1 MARKGKYTMLKKSV
15 GIIGIGMIGR
25 QFTQKI
31 TEAGLPLTV
40 YDVKQEKIESAVEL
54 GAQAAS
60 SAKEVT
66 ERSDAVLLCLPG
78 SPPVEAAMNGSEGIL
93 SGVSERQI
101 IIDTGTTRP
110 STDIEYAAKVRARGG
125 RMVDAP
131 ITGRAQGF
139 TIMVGGTEEDFLE
152 AKPVLEIV
160 GHKVAHIGP
169 LGYGQRM
176 KLVNQ
181 FILAGRLS
189 VYSEA
194 VVMAARLGLNPEELA
209 SILDFQQ
216 AKQPL
221 HGHIQTPGGQL
232 LALHTKDMEYLSEL
246 VEEEDIYAPL
256 TEVVTKIFQE
266 TRNRGEQDWNQTA
279 IVTHW
284 KADGVKE

>member
-1 MARKGKYTMLKKSV
+1 MQKKSV
-15 GIIGIGMIGR
+15 GIIGVGVIGK
-25 QFTQKI
+25 QFTRKI
-31 TEAGLPLTV
+31 IEAGLPLTV
-40 YDVKQEKIESAVEL
+40 YDIRRERIEIAVEM

-66 ERSDAVLLCLPG
+66 EQSDAVLLCLPG
-78 SPPVEAAMNGSEGIL
+78 SPPVEAAMHGPDGIL
-93 SGVSERQI
+93 AGVSDGKI

-110 STDIEYAAKVRARGG
+110 ATDIEYAAKVQARGG

-139 TIMVGGTEEDFLE
+139 IIMVGGTEEDFLE
-152 AKPVLEIV
+152 AKPILEIV
-160 GHKVAHIGP
+160 GYKVAHIGP

-181 FILAGRLS
+181 FILAGRLAIH
-189 VYSEA
+189 SEA
-194 VVMAARLGLNPEELA
+194 VVMASELDLNPEELA
-209 SILDFQQ
+209 SILEFSETR
-216 AKQPL
+216 QPL
-221 HGHIQTPGGQL
+221 HGSIQTPEAQY

-256 TEVVTKIFQE
+256 NEVVTEIFQE
-266 TRNRGEQDWNQTA
+266 TRDRGERDWNQTA

-284 KADGVKE
+284 KVRAKKQM

>member
-1 MARKGKYTMLKKSV
+1 MMKKSV
-15 GIIGIGMIGR
+15 GIIGVGVIGK

-31 TEAGLPLTV
+31 IEAGLPLTV
-40 YDVKQEKIESAVEL
+40 YDIRSERVEIAVEL

-60 SAKEVT
+60 SSREVT
-66 ERSDAVLLCLPG
+66 EQSDAVLLCLPG
-78 SPPVEAAMNGSEGIL
+78 SPPVEAAMNGPDGIL
-93 SGVSERQI
+93 AGVSERQI

-110 STDIEYAAKVRARGG
+110 VTDIEYAAKVSERGG

-131 ITGRAQGF
+131 ITGRAEGF
-139 TIMVGGTEEDFLE
+139 IIMVGGSEEDFLE

-160 GHKVAHIGP
+160 GYKVAHIGV

-194 VVMAARLGLNPEELA
+194 VVMATQLGLNPEELS
-209 SILDFQQ
+209 SILEFQETR
-216 AKQPL
+216 QPL
-221 HGHIQTPGGQL
+221 HGNIQTPRAQY
-232 LALHTKDMEYLSEL
+232 LALHTKDMEYLCEL
-246 VEEEDIYAPL
+246 VEEENLYAPL
-256 TEVVTKIFQE
+256 TELVTKIFQE
-266 TRNRGEQDWNQTA
+266 TRDRGERDWNQTA

-284 KADGVKE
+284 KEK

>member
-1 MARKGKYTMLKKSV
+1 MQKKSV
-15 GIIGIGMIGR
+15 GIIGVGMIGK

-31 TEAGLPLTV
+31 IEAGLPLTV
-40 YDVKQEKIESAVEL
+40 YDIQQEKMKAAVEM
-54 GAQAAS
+54 GAQPAS
-60 SAKEVT
+60 SAREVT

-78 SPPVEAAMNGSEGIL
+78 SPPVQVAMNGPDGIL
-93 SGVSERQI
+93 AGVSERQI
-101 IIDTGTTRP
+101 IMDTGTTRP
-110 STDIEYAAKVRARGG
+110 ATDVEYAAKVRAHGG

-131 ITGRAQGF
+131 ITGRPQGF

-152 AKPVLEIV
+152 AKPILETV

-194 VVMAARLGLNPEELA
+194 VVLAAQLGLDPEELI
-209 SILDFQQ
+209 SILEFQE
-216 AKQPL
+216 AKRPL
-221 HGHIQTPGGQL
+221 HGRIQTPGGQL
-232 LALHTKDMEYLSEL
+232 LALHTKDLEYFSEL
-246 VEEEDIYAPL
+246 VQEEGIYARL

-266 TRNRGEQDWNQTA
+266 TRNRGERDWNQTA

-284 KADGVKE
+284 RTREKKRNGM